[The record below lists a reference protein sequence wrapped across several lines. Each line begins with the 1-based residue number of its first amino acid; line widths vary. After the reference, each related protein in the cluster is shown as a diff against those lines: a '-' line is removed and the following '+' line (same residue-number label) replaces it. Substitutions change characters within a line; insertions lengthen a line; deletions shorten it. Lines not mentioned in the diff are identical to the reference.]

1 MKFFVQRYAN
11 YVLQLTHD
19 KAIKF
24 ENNLYETTD
33 AEEIAQ
39 IKKSAAFQ
47 QGSIIEVVD
56 PSQNAPAGKA
66 KKGNK

>member
-11 YVLQLTHD
+11 YVLQLTQD

-33 AEEIAQ
+33 AKEIEQ

-47 QGSIIEVVD
+47 QGAIIEVVD
-56 PSQNAPAGKA
+56 PSQNAPARKA
-66 KKGNK
+66 KKEK

>member
-1 MKFFVQRYAN
+1 VKFFVQRYAN
-11 YVLQLTHD
+11 YVLQLTQD

-47 QGSIIEVVD
+47 QGAIIEVVN
-56 PSQNAPAGKA
+56 PSQNAPARKA
-66 KKGNK
+66 KKGK

>member
-11 YVLQLTHD
+11 YVLQLTQD

-33 AEEIAQ
+33 AKEIEQ

-47 QGSIIEVVD
+47 QGAIIEVVD
-56 PSQNAPAGKA
+56 PSQNAPARKA
-66 KKGNK
+66 KKGK

>member
-1 MKFFVQRYAN
+1 VKFFVQRYAN
-11 YVLQLTHD
+11 YVLQLTQD

-33 AEEIAQ
+33 AKEIEQ

-47 QGSIIEVVD
+47 QGAIIEVVNQ
-56 PSQNAPAGKA
+56 SQNAPARKA
-66 KKGNK
+66 KKGK

>member
-1 MKFFVQRYAN
+1 MKFFVQRHAN

-33 AEEIAQ
+33 AKEIEQ

-47 QGSIIEVVD
+47 QGAIIEVVT
-56 PSQNAPAGKA
+56 PSQNAPARKA

>member
-11 YVLQLTHD
+11 YVLQLTQD

-47 QGSIIEVVD
+47 QGAIIEVVN
-56 PSQNAPAGKA
+56 PSQNAPARKA
-66 KKGNK
+66 KKGK

>member
-11 YVLQLTHD
+11 YVLQLTQD

-33 AEEIAQ
+33 AKEIEQ